1 MNLTCNNMKNKI
13 IVHKHKGIEVL
24 ATLSIKSRNIK
35 ILEPVL
41 CCLRNITS
49 RHPEA
54 YNACLALRNYHG
66 LSSIVELLSL
76 PQDGSLIQWKSVK
89 PVIGILR
96 NMAQYASECQP
107 ALR

>member
-1 MNLTCNNMKNKI
+1 MDAILHLLVECLKHTDETIIECAAGTLMNLTCNNMKNKI

-24 ATLSIKSRNIK
+24 AALSLKSRNIK

-54 YNACLALRNYHG
+54 YRN
-66 LSSIVELLSL
+66 
-76 PQDGSLIQWKSVK
+76 KK
-89 PVIGILR
+89 K
-96 NMAQYASECQP
+96 
-107 ALR
+107 